1 MLGSN
6 LFGQAGTLNHTTP
19 FPSTNPLAPT
29 CHQFDVNWV
38 NLQFLTAKRYNIEIF
53 LNGGCINTAATL
65 ASIPAEFQGLTPQG
79 QPMITF
85 PTTSSI
91 RINRI
96 SSTAFTISGN
106 SLPLMTI
113 FYEAAPGSTVSTSL
127 IFNTFR
133 NAANQN
139 YTIGNNGF
147 PFNFTMPAALNL
159 GGFVKKTNPSTP
171 CTTFP
176 QIPNNGISGVTV
188 NITASPNP
196 SQCTQFMSPASQLF
210 LDGNYQFAVPPR
222 FNYSITPSKMGTDW
236 CCGIETDDVNNAREI
251 YNDLFDGTPYGTYPL
266 YQVLASDF
274 VPDNMITIADI
285 AFMNRC
291 LLEIFDPG
299 TSLFATSS
307 MWRFIP
313 ALTYSQNDPWNISF
327 NLATLP
333 NSIATGVLN
342 SNSPSN
348 DFIGVKRGD
357 LDQNCS
363 ECGNNFNGGSED
375 RGEGSLSTF
384 FIKDQAVETGQEILL
399 PVYFS
404 ETSGFAVLK
413 TELTFNTDYLEI
425 TGVEKGVLSNEYG
438 GFEING
444 DGNSLLQTYF
454 NLIPGGEDLKTGE
467 IAYFIKALAKQ
478 SSPTLNGLVSQK
490 SNAVDNTL
498 FTLDGDFRSSLKFE
512 IQNNA
517 PERFRVQFVGKNP
530 VESSSNIL
538 IELPEAS
545 QVEATLFSQAG
556 QISWNINENKDKGI
570 SLISI
575 PDFPKQSGIYTLIV
589 KSQFGQKIFRLTKI

>member
-1 MLGSN
+1 MWCSN

-19 FPSTNPLAPT
+19 VPSTNPLALT

-38 NLQFLTAKRYNIEIF
+38 NLQFSTGKRYNIEVF
-53 LNGGCINTAATL
+53 LTGGCINTAATL

-85 PTTSSI
+85 PNTSSI
-91 RINRI
+91 RISRI
-96 SSTAFTISGN
+96 STTAFSMGFGN
-106 SLPLMTI
+106 YLPLMTI

-147 PFNFTMPAALNL
+147 PFDFTMPTALNL

-176 QIPNNGISGVTV
+176 QIPNNGINGVTV
-188 NITASPNP
+188 SITASPNP

-210 LDGNYQFAVPPR
+210 LDGNYLFSVPPR
-222 FNYSITPSKMGTDW
+222 FNYTITPTKMGTDW
-236 CCGIETDDVNNAREI
+236 CCGVETDDVNEARKI
-251 YNDLFDGTPYGTYPL
+251 YNDLVSGGSGLYPL
-266 YQVLASDF
+266 YQVLAADF
-274 VPDNMITIADI
+274 FPDNQITNADPY
-285 AFMNRC
+285 FMDRC
-291 LLEIFDPG
+291 LREIFDPSG
-299 TSLFATSS
+299 GVFATSS

-313 ALTYSQNDPWNISF
+313 ALSYSQNDPWTISG
-327 NLATLP
+327 NLSLLPSSIVTGTL
-333 NSIATGVLN
+333 NG
-342 SNSPSN
+342 NSPSN

-363 ECGNNFNGGSED
+363 DCGSNFTGGSED

-384 FIKDQAVETGQEILL
+384 FIKDQSVETGQEILL

-404 ETSGFAVLK
+404 ETSGFAVFK
-413 TELTFNTDYLEI
+413 TELSFNTDYLQV
-425 TGVEKGVLSNEYG
+425 TGVEKGILSNEYG

-444 DGNSLLQTYF
+444 DGSSLLQTYF
-454 NLIPGGEDLKTGE
+454 NLVPSGEDLKTGE
-467 IAYFIKALAKQ
+467 IAYFIKAIAKQ

-490 SNAVDNTL
+490 TNPVDNTL
-498 FTLDGDFRSSLKFE
+498 FTLDGDFRSSLQFE

-538 IELPEAS
+538 VELPEAG
-545 QVEATLFSQAG
+545 QVEATLLSQTG
-556 QISWNINENKDKGI
+556 QISWNINENKDKGANLI
-570 SLISI
+570 SL
-575 PDFPKQSGIYTLIV
+575 PDFPTQTGIYTLVV
-589 KSQFGQKIFRLTKI
+589 KSQFGQKIIRLTKI